1 MLIFYLNI
9 FTVIF
14 YGFLYSLSPTRTTK
28 KILIVLITLQLILI
42 VGLRSYKINTDTLN
56 YFYTFKRLDKETF
69 SQFFAPTNIAS
80 DNYAYKFLNYIVWA
94 IGLDFQC
101 LLIITACLEIIP
113 FSIFIYKHSK
123 NFIFSFLL
131 LLFFNFYLYSLITIR
146 QTIAY
151 GFMLLNIENIIKRRP
166 FRFIFFILLISMVH
180 ISTIVFLP
188 AYLLLKVKP
197 TKKTLV
203 CYMTASVLIF
213 ALRHVLVNFLIGAIF
228 TDYKIVESPSYMFLL
243 FNLLIFL
250 VSLYLVKKY
259 KANFLSK
266 TEEELNNF
274 FLIIFLTGVLLMIF
288 GTVAD
293 NALRIVQFYS
303 VIVIVLVPN
312 SISLVKP
319 KDTKKLL
326 TVIAII
332 FFFAA
337 YIKISSSIF
346 SENMPEYIPYWVK

>member
-1 MLIFYLNI
+1 
-9 FTVIF
+9 
-14 YGFLYSLSPTRTTK
+14 
-28 KILIVLITLQLILI
+28 
-42 VGLRSYKINTDTLN
+42 
-56 YFYTFKRLDKETF
+56 
-69 SQFFAPTNIAS
+69 
-80 DNYAYKFLNYIVWA
+80 
-94 IGLDFQC
+94 
-101 LLIITACLEIIP
+101 
-113 FSIFIYKHSK
+113 
-123 NFIFSFLL
+123 
-131 LLFFNFYLYSLITIR
+131 
-146 QTIAY
+146 
-151 GFMLLNIENIIKRRP
+151 
-166 FRFIFFILLISMVH
+166 
-180 ISTIVFLP
+180 
-188 AYLLLKVKP
+188 
-197 TKKTLV
+197 
-203 CYMTASVLIF
+203 
-213 ALRHVLVNFLIGAIF
+213 
-228 TDYKIVESPSYMFLL
+228 MFLL
-243 FNLLIFL
+243 FNLLILL